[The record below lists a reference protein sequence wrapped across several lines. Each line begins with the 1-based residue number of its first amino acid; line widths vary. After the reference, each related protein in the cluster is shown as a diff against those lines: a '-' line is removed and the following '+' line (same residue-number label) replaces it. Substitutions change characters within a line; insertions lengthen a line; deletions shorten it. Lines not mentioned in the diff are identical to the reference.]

1 MPSGAQPGV
10 GGERVPLAPLSANRL
25 ATAHAME
32 GGGDLKR
39 AAPPAELTAR
49 ADADDAAD
57 EEELD
62 LDCDT
67 EFFESLDESAWLAL
81 DTSAEQGSQP
91 APVPAPAPAGPVGF
105 QKANGKR
112 LARPSASAMQQA
124 AKRLRLDEDDVH
136 DASTV
141 LGAVKTEASE
151 PAPMAPTDALRSM
164 SQDTAAVSGGAQ
176 AAQSAAAAAR
186 ACTPGPSTHTA
197 TPAPRSQPAPWP
209 PSSPAAADGPSAL
222 RAAPAP
228 APASSLATSPV
239 RAQLGAFAAP
249 ETPLRTPQRATPVRA
264 RPGSALGTTRS
275 RTIPSARAQ
284 RGGTPSISVGLSPC
298 VYRTGV
304 RTPGSTRTF
313 TPPFKKAP
321 ATPVRAP
328 PERVPLFDLTAPAV
342 RHDYR
347 AAGFWPRPQ
356 TWEAAIARGVPVEAC
371 MILADPPC
379 AAHYTLSGTH
389 GVDEALA
396 ALHALG
402 ARRATRKWVQH
413 HYALI
418 LWKLAGYAVSSSSDP
433 VSWWRWEHVLNALR
447 YRYEREVHRGAHS
460 CVKRI
465 QERTA
470 PADRAMVLCVYAV
483 QRLAHT
489 DPDEGPS
496 TVLHLTDGWYLIRA
510 ELDAP
515 LQRAVDAG
523 KIRRGHKLGICAA
536 QLHAFGDGTPAL
548 DALPTSDLVLAANS
562 TALVPWD
569 ARLGFQRAPFVSSL
583 SRLTSDGGIVG
594 AMDVVLHRIYPTGYQ
609 EGHRDVRGL
618 PVFPHAEHSAEEEA
632 ERAARWQTARHDA
645 EAQLRTAARRVQ
657 AVLAWL
663 EARVLACEALEPSHA
678 QGTYAAPS
686 NPATQAYLAEL
697 EQCEDPT
704 ARLAADAG
712 APDAPQR
719 QRQLLWCARLRD
731 AVLSAPE
738 SEAYAAALDALC
750 PARVVRSLCIV
761 RFHDARP
768 TRRVS
773 PRTVQ
778 LTVWD
783 PPALAVGARYLV
795 TRLVPTQRASWR
807 AREVEADVFL
817 ATTRA
822 TRWHAVHST

>member
-1 MPSGAQPGV
+1 MCI
-10 GGERVPLAPLSANRL
+10 RDR
-25 ATAHAME
+25 
-32 GGGDLKR
+32 
-39 AAPPAELTAR
+39 
-49 ADADDAAD
+49 
-57 EEELD
+57 
-62 LDCDT
+62 
-67 EFFESLDESAWLAL
+67 SLDESAWLAL

-371 MILADPPC
+371 MICLL
-379 AAHYTLSGTH
+379 Y
-389 GVDEALA
+389 
-396 ALHALG
+396 
-402 ARRATRKWVQH
+402 
-413 HYALI
+413 
-418 LWKLAGYAVSSSSDP
+418 
-433 VSWWRWEHVLNALR
+433 
-447 YRYEREVHRGAHS
+447 
-460 CVKRI
+460 
-465 QERTA
+465 
-470 PADRAMVLCVYAV
+470 
-483 QRLAHT
+483 
-489 DPDEGPS
+489 
-496 TVLHLTDGWYLIRA
+496 
-510 ELDAP
+510 
-515 LQRAVDAG
+515 
-523 KIRRGHKLGICAA
+523 
-536 QLHAFGDGTPAL
+536 
-548 DALPTSDLVLAANS
+548 TSD
-562 TALVPWD
+562 
-569 ARLGFQRAPFVSSL
+569 
-583 SRLTSDGGIVG
+583 
-594 AMDVVLHRIYPTGYQ
+594 
-609 EGHRDVRGL
+609 
-618 PVFPHAEHSAEEEA
+618 
-632 ERAARWQTARHDA
+632 
-645 EAQLRTAARRVQ
+645 
-657 AVLAWL
+657 
-663 EARVLACEALEPSHA
+663 
-678 QGTYAAPS
+678 
-686 NPATQAYLAEL
+686 
-697 EQCEDPT
+697 
-704 ARLAADAG
+704 AAD
-712 APDAPQR
+712 
-719 QRQLLWCARLRD
+719 
-731 AVLSAPE
+731 E
-738 SEAYAAALDALC
+738 
-750 PARVVRSLCIV
+750 
-761 RFHDARP
+761 
-768 TRRVS
+768 
-773 PRTVQ
+773 
-778 LTVWD
+778 
-783 PPALAVGARYLV
+783 
-795 TRLVPTQRASWR
+795 
-807 AREVEADVFL
+807 
-817 ATTRA
+817 
-822 TRWHAVHST
+822 